1 MMDRSPLNH
10 IRLRNHNIIGGTIG
24 WFRGAMRF
32 PIAAE
37 SKMQTDRYDL
47 PLTTASDRAA
57 QSYRDGVDCI
67 LSAWYGADAAFDRA
81 IVEDPGFALAH
92 IARARVHQLNM
103 ETAEARAKAAQARAL
118 AATITRR
125 ERQHVEILAAA
136 IEGRANVA
144 LAGAEQHLDEFPR
157 DALVLGLL
165 LGAFGLYAFSGR
177 ADHDAARLAIC
188 ERNARH
194 YGEDWWF
201 LTYLGWSHTE
211 AGNVDTG
218 RTTTERAI
226 ALRAENGNAAHALSH
241 ALFEQGDMG
250 AGRTFL
256 SAWLPAHDNA
266 SFLQCHLSWH
276 VALTALE
283 AGDLDGALGIYE
295 RHIRPS
301 HSRYPPL
308 NVFTDCASLLWRLS
322 LAGKTGL
329 EPHWEDVAVYGDRFF
344 PRAGAHFAD
353 VHCVLVAAAT
363 SAEGLEGRLAE
374 LEALEASGKLAPGS
388 CVIGLCR
395 GIRAFAEGDNA
406 NAVRILEPLM
416 PALVRI
422 GGSHAQRELW
432 EDTLIVACLRGGHGD
447 KAARLL
453 SARLQRRP
461 SARDEAWSQEAR
473 PS

>member
-1 MMDRSPLNH
+1 MNR
-10 IRLRNHNIIGGTIG
+10 
-24 WFRGAMRF
+24 
-32 PIAAE
+32 
-37 SKMQTDRYDL
+37 DRYNL
-47 PLTTASDRAA
+47 PLTTVSDGAA
-57 QSYRDGVDCI
+57 AFYRNGVDRI
-67 LSAWYGADAAFDRA
+67 LSAWYGADDAFDKA
-81 IVEDPGFALAH
+81 ITEDPAFALAT

-103 ETAEARAKAAQARAL
+103 ETSEARAKAAHAREL
-118 AATITRR
+118 AITATRR

-136 IEGRANVA
+136 VEGQPKLA
-144 LAGAEQHLDEFPR
+144 LTSAEQHLEEFPR
-157 DALVLGLL
+157 DALVFSLL

-188 ERNARH
+188 ERHARQ

-211 AGNVDTG
+211 AGNTGTG
-218 RTTTERAI
+218 RATTERAI
-226 ALRAENGNAAHALSH
+226 ALRAENANAAHALSH
-241 ALFEQGDMG
+241 ALFEQGEPA

-256 SAWLPAHDNA
+256 SGWLSTHEHA
-266 SFLQCHLSWH
+266 SFLHCHLSWH

-301 HSRYPPL
+301 GSRYPPL

-322 LAGKTGL
+322 LAGQTGL
-329 EPHWEDVAVYGDRFF
+329 ESHWQDVAAYSDRFF

-353 VHCVLVAAAT
+353 VHYALVAAAT
-363 SAEGLEGRLAE
+363 GAEGLEARLAE
-374 LEALEASGKLAPGS
+374 LEALEVHGKLAPGS
-388 CVIGLCR
+388 SAIALCR
-395 GIRAFAEGDNA
+395 GIRAFAEGDND
-406 NAVRILEPLM
+406 NAIRILEPLM
-416 PALVRI
+416 PAIVRI

-453 SARLQRRP
+453 SDRLQRRP
-461 SARDEAWSQEAR
+461 SARDEAWSREAR
-473 PS
+473 RS